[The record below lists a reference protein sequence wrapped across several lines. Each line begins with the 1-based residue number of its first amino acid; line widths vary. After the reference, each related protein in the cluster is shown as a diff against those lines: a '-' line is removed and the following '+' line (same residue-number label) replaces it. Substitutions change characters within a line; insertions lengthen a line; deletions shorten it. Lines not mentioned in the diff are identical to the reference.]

1 MENKK
6 NNKDI
11 ERIEYLVQYLN
22 KQNHQYY
29 VLCSPSISDYEFD
42 MLLKELETLESK
54 TGHILPESPT
64 QRVGSDLQK
73 GFNEVDRKRIMGSI
87 ANCYDKDELV
97 KWMTS
102 LSNVDK
108 FLLEPKY
115 DGLSCSLIYRHGLLV
130 QHLLVVQ
137 DSKEQI

>member
-1 MENKK
+1 MTRIDIMENKK

-29 VLCSPSISDYEFD
+29 VLCSPTISDYEFD

-97 KWMTS
+97 KWMKCLKQIILPT
-102 LSNVDK
+102 
-108 FLLEPKY
+108 KY
-115 DGLSCSLIYRHGLLV
+115 L
-130 QHLLVVQ
+130 
-137 DSKEQI
+137 

>member
-1 MENKK
+1 
-6 NNKDI
+6 
-11 ERIEYLVQYLN
+11 
-22 KQNHQYY
+22 
-29 VLCSPSISDYEFD
+29 

-108 FLLEPKY
+108 FLLEQKY
-115 DGLSCSLIYRHGLLV
+115 DGLSCSLILY
-130 QHLLVVQ
+130 
-137 DSKEQI
+137 I